1 MLVSDVPNIGAELLI
16 VHAAISRG
24 MKVAEEHGR
33 RFSQEGYPDAST
45 HEGFISYVRTFV
57 SVLDEHHLLEEELAF
72 PRLRSKFPEAPYDLL
87 LEQHQVI
94 VGVLHEI
101 GAALEGVAVDWQP
114 GTSLNDLTYA
124 LGRIALLWHP
134 HIQIEQEH
142 FTVEQAAARLSVDEQ
157 IEWSRLFMEYSQQ
170 HASPDYLVLPFML
183 YNLPPAERS
192 IFAGMLPPIVTEQ
205 LVPIVWREKWEPM
218 RPFLLT

>member
-1 MLVSDVPNIGAELLI
+1 MLVAEVPNIGAELLV

-33 RFSQEGYPDAST
+33 RFSRENYPDPAT
-45 HEGFISYVRTFV
+45 REGFINYVRTFV
-57 SVLDEHHLLEEELAF
+57 SVLHEHHLLEEELAF

-87 LEQHQVI
+87 LEQHKVI
-94 VGVLHEI
+94 VGVLNEI
-101 GAALEGVAVDWQP
+101 RAALEGVAVDWQP
-114 GTSLNDLTYA
+114 DTSLNDLTNA

-142 FTVEQAAARLSVDEQ
+142 FTVEQAAARLSADEQ
-157 IEWSRLFMEYSQQ
+157 IEWSRLFTEYSQQ

-192 IFAGMLPPIVTEQ
+192 IFARTLPPIVTEQ
-205 LVPIVWREKWEPM
+205 LAPTVWREKWAPM
-218 RPFLLT
+218 APFLLT

>member
-1 MLVSDVPNIGAELLI
+1 MLVAEVPNIGPELLV

-33 RFSQEGYPDAST
+33 RFSREDYPDAAT
-45 HEGFISYVRTFV
+45 RAGFISYVRTFV
-57 SVLDEHHLLEEELAF
+57 SVLHEHHLLEEELAF
-72 PRLRSKFPEAPYDLL
+72 PRLQEKFPDAPYDLL
-87 LEQHQVI
+87 LDQHKVI
-94 VGVLHEI
+94 VGILDEV
-101 GAALEGVAVDWQP
+101 GAALEGVAADTRP
-114 GTSLNDLTYA
+114 GESLNGLTDGLSRLA
-124 LGRIALLWHP
+124 VLWHP

-142 FTVEQAAARLSVDEQ
+142 FTVEQAAARLSADEQ

-170 HASPDYLVLPFML
+170 HASPDCLVLPFML

-205 LVPIVWREKWEPM
+205 LVPMAWREQWEPM
-218 RPFLLT
+218 RPFLLI